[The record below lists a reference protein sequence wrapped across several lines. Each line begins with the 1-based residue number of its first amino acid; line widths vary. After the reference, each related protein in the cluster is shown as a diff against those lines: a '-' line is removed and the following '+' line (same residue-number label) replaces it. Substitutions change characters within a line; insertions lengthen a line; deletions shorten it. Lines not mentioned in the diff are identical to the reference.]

1 MIKCVIS
8 LKLIIS
14 LLPSYICNAWQ
25 LLYSF
30 TQVPFC
36 VQVGAL
42 NMIKC

>member
-14 LLPSYICNAWQ
+14 LLPSHIFNAWQ

-30 TQVPFC
+30 TQVAFS
-36 VQVGAL
+36 VHVSAL
-42 NMIKC
+42 NMIK